1 MIILFNKKKR
11 TSLIDTSKIINKISM
26 INNRKFTN
34 SQMEAFLHLESR
46 KLEKSV
52 YRFLDDSSL
61 SIHACLCFCA
71 CVLKKKKNRLH
82 ANRNDRKR
90 GLSLNV
96 KFVKLHRCLWIYF
109 QDVFH
114 LSWIPWYWGFFFWFE
129 WLLDMND

>member
-1 MIILFNKKKR
+1 
-11 TSLIDTSKIINKISM
+11 M

-52 YRFLDDSSL
+52 YRSLDDSSL

-90 GLSLNV
+90 GSSLCEV
-96 KFVKLHRCLWIYF
+96 CEIA
-109 QDVFH
+109 
-114 LSWIPWYWGFFFWFE
+114 
-129 WLLDMND
+129 

>member
-52 YRFLDDSSL
+52 YRSLDDSSL

-71 CVLKKKKNRLH
+71 CFKKKRKIVCMRIEMIEKGDRLY
-82 ANRNDRKR
+82 
-90 GLSLNV
+90 V

-109 QDVFH
+109 QNVFH